1 MRYTRIISILIT
13 VFILLQQITF
23 AFDIEREQET
33 ANASSQSVTILKD
46 GEEIYSGSLDEYE
59 NGRYANVD
67 FDNLDILLIWNI
79 TDCALPAKMDTQ
91 KLQKTK

>member
-1 MRYTRIISILIT
+1 MKYTRIISILIT
-13 VFILLQQITF
+13 AFILLQQITF

-59 NGRYANVD
+59 NGKWSQLDFSEINTWIIINWNNPEDEPLYIIIYNV
-67 FDNLDILLIWNI
+67 
-79 TDCALPAKMDTQ
+79 
-91 KLQKTK
+91 